1 MSTALRIGNSK
12 DAVMQGMKLLH
23 SILDVL
29 TQPDAKKILGEAI
42 SMTEEEIQKAN
53 DARSYIEQAAR
64 LRDEITKDQI
74 ASEQS
79 KVEASKMM
87 QDAKTASAQSKSALV
102 NAENRSQ
109 EIARKH
115 ADKDRIHSEK
125 DAAQN
130 AEDQR
135 LSELNAALS
144 AQKEKQTAR
153 QIQLDEQ
160 TEKLRSKAAAAAQ
173 IMHGV

>member
-74 ASEQS
+74 ASEQ
-79 KVEASKMM
+79 
-87 QDAKTASAQSKSALV
+87 
-102 NAENRSQ
+102 
-109 EIARKH
+109 
-115 ADKDRIHSEK
+115 
-125 DAAQN
+125 
-130 AEDQR
+130 
-135 LSELNAALS
+135 
-144 AQKEKQTAR
+144 
-153 QIQLDEQ
+153 
-160 TEKLRSKAAAAAQ
+160 
-173 IMHGV
+173 